1 MKQFALIGVD
11 TFGKRVLE
19 ELVPLECEILL
30 IDKNREIVDFYKDDV
45 TEAYIADVINE
56 ETMNRLIPDD
66 VDAVIID
73 LGKSTEASVLAV
85 NYLKKMGQ
93 QNIYV
98 KAETDQHGEILRI
111 VGADHV
117 IFPNQEAAKK
127 LPPMLMSDNLFNY
140 LPISNGLVMAEVQ
153 AKEELWEKTL
163 QEADIRRTM
172 GINVVAY
179 RDSVGG
185 EYKFFKP
192 DHRIKKSD
200 ILLIAGPEENVVS
213 FSGSPLPVKKK
224 GLSDLFR
231 SMLFNK

>member
-30 IDKNREIVDFYKDDV
+30 IDRSREIIDFYKDDV

-56 ETMNRLIPDD
+56 ETMDRLIPDD

-73 LGKSTEASVLAV
+73 LGSNTEASILAV
-85 NYLKKMGQ
+85 NYLKKKGQ
-93 QNIYV
+93 KEIYV
-98 KAETDQHGEILRI
+98 KAETDQHGEILKI

-117 IFPNQEAAKK
+117 IFPNQEAAKR
-127 LPPMLMSDNLFNY
+127 LPPMLMSDNLFNF

-153 AKEELWEKTL
+153 PQEPLIGKTL
-163 QEADIRRTM
+163 EEADIRRSA

-179 RDSVGG
+179 RVKGDG
-185 EYKFFKP
+185 EYRFFNP
-192 DHRIKKSD
+192 GHRLEQD
-200 ILLIAGPEENVVS
+200 DVLLIAGSQDDVVR
-213 FSGSPLPVKKK
+213 FSGNPLPIKKK
-224 GLSDLFR
+224 GLSDVFRNLF
-231 SMLFNK
+231 FNR